1 MAKDKHKSEGK
12 AENKPVTIP
21 AEIVTAHAASMKS
34 YAERD
39 RAKKSG
45 RHFQPEYDLN
55 VIESYKQS
63 LPAARTEM
71 QKEHLLSVLSA
82 GAGKYDNA
90 R

>member
-1 MAKDKHKSEGK
+1 MATKDKAPK
-12 AENKPVTIP
+12 ENKPVTVP
-21 AEIVTAHAASMKS
+21 AEIVSAHAASMKS

-55 VIESYKQS
+55 VLESYKQS
-63 LPAARTEM
+63 LPAARSAM
-71 QKEHLLSVLSA
+71 AKEHLLSVLTA